1 MKRVAVIL
9 LGVVMLALMPT
20 IGCAQGLFGGLP
32 GLPSFG
38 GLTGGSSGCGEKL
51 CPSSNLEFYI
61 GWMED
66 RDGTSI
72 NVDAEG
78 VGAALV
84 PGLINVNSV
93 RHHYSNRGLWLGLSD
108 TICISDRLSFIA
120 SGWYLVPAST
130 SSREE
135 YGLGVNQEQRGGLFG
150 ADRSWH
156 TKPQWW
162 YVDGIFAIGS
172 PCGGFALLAGLRYDY
187 YTARFENPYNLGV
200 GALTDEAD
208 VTSEGWIPLVG
219 TQYAL
224 SSSMGSLVVRAVGV
238 PSLLGTARYKQTI
251 GGVERVEAKGNWNGR
266 GFLEVFAEYSKSF
279 GPGAMGVFGRWNM
292 AQGNADL
299 DLSILPFPGS
309 QTYKL
314 ALHRNSWTFGASF
327 SLNFNMPFM

>member
-38 GLTGGSSGCGEKL
+38 GLTGGSAGCGEKL
-51 CPSSNLEFYI
+51 CPSSNLQFYI

-66 RDGTSI
+66 RDGTTI

-78 VGAALV
+78 AGVALGV
-84 PGLINVNSV
+84 IGVNSV

-120 SGWYLVPAST
+120 SGWYLVPSST

-135 YGLGVNQEQRGGLFG
+135 YGLGLNLEQRQQLA
-150 ADRSWH
+150 ADRTWH

-187 YTARFENPYNLGV
+187 YTARFENPYNLGI

-208 VTSEGWIPLVG
+208 VTSEGWIPLLG

-224 SSSMGSLVVRAVGV
+224 TSSMGNLVVRAVGV
-238 PSLLGTARYKQTI
+238 PSLLGTARYKQTLA
-251 GGVERVEAKGNWNGR
+251 GGARVEANGNWNGR
-266 GFLEVFAEYSKSF
+266 GFLEVFTEYSKSF
-279 GPGAMGVFGRWNM
+279 GPGAVGVFGRWNI

-299 DLSILPFPGS
+299 DLSILPIPGS

-314 ALHRNSWTFGASF
+314 ALHRSSWTFGASF